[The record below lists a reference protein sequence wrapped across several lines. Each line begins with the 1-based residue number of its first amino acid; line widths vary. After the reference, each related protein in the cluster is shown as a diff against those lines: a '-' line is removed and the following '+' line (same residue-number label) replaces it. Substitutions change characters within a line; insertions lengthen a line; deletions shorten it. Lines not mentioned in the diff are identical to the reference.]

1 MLCDKCNKREAK
13 VYYTEIVNGEKKEQ
27 HLCEECASEFTS
39 FQLASNILNKD
50 MSLGNL
56 LSSILGNYHAS
67 SNSKATEDEKTVICK
82 SCGMTYEEF
91 TQIGKFGCAKCYE
104 SFKKQLAPGIKKIQG
119 HDVHVGK
126 KPKGFVSKAG
136 KIVSGLS
143 EIEKLSIKLQQAIEK
158 EEFEEAAKLRDA
170 IRELKKEAQMNA

>member
-39 FQLASNILNKD
+39 FHLASTVLNKD
-50 MSLGNL
+50 ISLGNL
-56 LSSILGNYHAS
+56 LSSILGNYKVT
-67 SNSKATEDEKTVICK
+67 NTSKEKETVKELVCK
-82 SCGMTYEEF
+82 ECGMTYEEF
-91 TQIGKFGCAKCYE
+91 TTLGKFGCAGCYNT
-104 SFKKQLAPGIKKIQG
+104 FKKQLGPGIKKIQG
-119 HDVHVGK
+119 ADVHVGK
-126 KPKGFVSKAG
+126 KPKGFVTKAD

-158 EEFEEAAKLRDA
+158 EEFEEAAKLRDS
-170 IRELKKEAQMNA
+170 IRELKKEEEINA